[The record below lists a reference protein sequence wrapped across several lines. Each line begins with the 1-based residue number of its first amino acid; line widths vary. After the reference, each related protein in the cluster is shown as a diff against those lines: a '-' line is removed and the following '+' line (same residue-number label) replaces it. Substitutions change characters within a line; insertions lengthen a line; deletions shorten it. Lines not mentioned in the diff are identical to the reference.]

1 MFVSLTRDPGKVEFP
16 IYAIRGIEKYA
27 EEGNGLGEKARERER
42 ERESARESMVEFM
55 DCEASLHKYTKTLLS
70 LTSDWT
76 LVRKNICPNKW
87 KQKRNGMATKKVYL
101 RQGYRDR
108 FNRKTS

>member
-1 MFVSLTRDPGKVEFP
+1 MPL
-16 IYAIRGIEKYA
+16 
-27 EEGNGLGEKARERER
+27 EELKNMLKKEMAWARKRERVRERER
-42 ERESARESMVEFM
+42 MVEFM